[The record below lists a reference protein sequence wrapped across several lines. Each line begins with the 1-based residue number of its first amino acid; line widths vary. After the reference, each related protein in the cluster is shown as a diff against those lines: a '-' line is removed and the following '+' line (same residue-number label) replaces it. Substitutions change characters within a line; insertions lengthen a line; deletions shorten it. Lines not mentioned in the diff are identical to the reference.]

1 MSAYLV
7 TIFILVAI
15 AALAGLGL
23 NMQWGQCGMINFG
36 LAGFYMLAAYT
47 CALLATNGVGPMLSL
62 GIAVLVCALASALVS
77 LISIRL
83 SEDYLAIVTLGFAEC
98 LRLAV
103 LHENW
108 LTEGALGI
116 PGIPRPFA
124 DLVGARYYD
133 VFFLG
138 LCLLLLATVYFVFAA
153 LTRSPFG
160 RLMRAVREDPMV
172 AATLG
177 KNVLS
182 VRVRA
187 FAVGGAAVGM
197 AGGLHAFYFTYIDP
211 AQFGP
216 IITAYAFMAVI
227 AGGRG
232 SHAGLLI
239 GAFSV
244 IALLEGSRFLK
255 DVIPVLDAGQLA
267 AVRLILIGLGL
278 ILLLIYLPQGIRREF
293 RLHVR
298 PESAA
303 PDAAPGSR

>member
-36 LAGFYMLAAYT
+36 LAGFYMLAAYI

-62 GIAVLVCALASALVS
+62 VIAVLMCALASALVS

-116 PGIPRPFA
+116 PGIPRPFL
-124 DLVGARYYD
+124 DVVGARYYD
-133 VFFLG
+133 LFFLG
-138 LCLLLLATVYFVFAA
+138 LCLLLLATVYVVFAA

-160 RLMRAVREDPMV
+160 RLMRAVREDPTV

-187 FAVGGAAVGM
+187 FSVGGAAVGL

-267 AVRLILIGLGL
+267 AVRLMLIGLGL
-278 ILLLIYLPQGIRREF
+278 ILLLIYLPNGIRREF
-293 RLHVR
+293 RLQVGSK
-298 PESAA
+298 SAA
-303 PDAAPGSR
+303 PDPARGP

>member
-62 GIAVLVCALASALVS
+62 VIAVLLCALASALVS

-116 PGIPRPFA
+116 PGIPRPFL

-133 VFFLG
+133 LFFLG
-138 LCLLLLATVYFVFAA
+138 LCLLLLATVYVVFAA
-153 LTRSPFG
+153 VTRSPFG
-160 RLMRAVREDPMV
+160 RLMRAVREDPTV

-187 FAVGGAAVGM
+187 FSVGGAAVGL

-278 ILLLIYLPQGIRREF
+278 ILLLIYLPNGIRREF
-293 RLHVR
+293 RLQAGSK
-298 PESAA
+298 SAA
-303 PDAAPGSR
+303 PDPAQGP

>member
-1 MSAYLV
+1 MSAYL
-7 TIFILVAI
+7 IAILTLVVI
-15 AALAGLGL
+15 AALAGLAL
-23 NMQWGQCGMINFG
+23 NMQWGMCGMINFG
-36 LAGFYMLAAYT
+36 LAGFYMFGAYT
-47 CALLATNGVGPMLSL
+47 CALLATRGVWPMVSL
-62 GIAVLVCALASALVS
+62 GIAVLACALVSALVS

-83 SEDYLAIVTLGFAEC
+83 SEDYLAIVTLGFAES

-103 LHENW
+103 LHEDW
-108 LTEGALGI
+108 LTQGALGI
-116 PGIPRPFA
+116 PGIPRPFFG
-124 DLVGARYYD
+124 LVGADGYGAFY
-133 VFFLG
+133 LG
-138 LCLLLLATVYFVFAA
+138 VCLLLLAAVYLWFSV
-153 LTRSPFG
+153 LTRAPFG
-160 RLMRAVREDPMV
+160 RLMRAVREDPVV

-177 KNVLS
+177 KNVLW

-187 FAVGGAAVGM
+187 FAVGGAVVGL

-244 IALLEGSRFLK
+244 MVLLEGSRFLK
-255 DVIPVLDAGQLA
+255 DFIPVLDAGQLA

-278 ILLLIYLPQGIRREF
+278 ILLLIFLPNGIRREY
-293 RLHVR
+293 RLQVR
-298 PESAA
+298 PDIGRES
-303 PDAAPGSR
+303 PRKTRS

>member
-1 MSAYLV
+1 MSAYL
-7 TIFILVAI
+7 IAILTLVVI
-15 AALAGLGL
+15 AALAGLAL
-23 NMQWGQCGMINFG
+23 NIQWGMCGMINFG
-36 LAGFYMLAAYT
+36 LAGFYMLGAYT
-47 CALLATNGVGPMLSL
+47 CALLATSGVWPMAGL
-62 GIAVLVCALASALVS
+62 GVAVLACALASALVS

-103 LHENW
+103 LHEDW
-108 LTEGALGI
+108 LTQGALGI
-116 PGIPRPFA
+116 PGIPRPFFA
-124 DLVGARYYD
+124 LVGADAYGA
-133 VFFLG
+133 FFLG
-138 LCLLLLATVYFVFAA
+138 LCLLLLATVYLWFSL
-153 LTRSPFG
+153 LTRAPFG
-160 RLMRAVREDPMV
+160 RLMRAVREDPV
-172 AATLG
+172 VVATLG
-177 KNVLS
+177 KNVLW

-187 FAVGGAAVGM
+187 FAVGGAVAGL

-244 IALLEGSRFLK
+244 MVLLEGSRFLK
-255 DVIPVLDAGQLA
+255 DFIPVLDAGQLA

-278 ILLLIYLPQGIRREF
+278 IALLIFLPNGIRREY
-293 RLHVR
+293 RLRVR
-298 PESAA
+298 PDPAA
-303 PDAAPGSR
+303 PAVPPVAH